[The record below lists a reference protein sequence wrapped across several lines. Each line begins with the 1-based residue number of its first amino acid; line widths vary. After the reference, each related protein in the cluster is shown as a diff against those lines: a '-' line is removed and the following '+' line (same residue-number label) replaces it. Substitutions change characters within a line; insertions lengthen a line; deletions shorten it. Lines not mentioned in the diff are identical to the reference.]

1 MIFDKDR
8 MFDLFRNFISDG
20 FVRKK
25 PLQKYIFLFM
35 NLLGMYDL
43 YPFFKLLIYP
53 ASISWIVTKGI
64 LKDVEIQEMTIPA
77 LLSIVLMLTNVLLI
91 DQP

>member
-1 MIFDKDR
+1 MIFDKDC
-8 MFDLFRNFISDG
+8 MFDLFCNFISGG
-20 FVRKK
+20 FMRKK

-77 LLSIVLMLTNVLLI
+77 LLSIVLILTNILLI